1 MFRSDEA
8 LPGSNPVLSHQ
19 WTLGGVRGKYPL
31 RSLRGPV
38 LSAIPVFRRQSPF
51 FENVRHRR
59 AVLSRDS
66 KGNVTAGRL
75 GARRRWHS
83 PFPSLG
89 ESHREAA
96 VEAGAIFAFN
106 RKKFSG
112 SYFALMVARRAMFA
126 PYALAANAPAVSS
139 AWPVKFV

>member
-1 MFRSDEA
+1 MPLKNFCWTFQWHGAKLVKQPLEFYYSAVTHFSGMFATRR
-8 LPGSNPVLSHQ
+8 LSSAVVAREKRNRWEH
-19 WTLGGVRGKYPL
+19 
-31 RSLRGPV
+31 SSF
-38 LSAIPVFRRQSPF
+38 LSP
-51 FENVRHRR
+51 
-59 AVLSRDS
+59 
-66 KGNVTAGRL
+66 
-75 GARRRWHS
+75 
-83 PFPSLG
+83 G

-106 RKKFSG
+106 RKKLSG